1 MEPIWLGLSLL
12 SLMIWSYL
20 LLWRG
25 QFWRTNQQLTN
36 CPFQGG
42 DRVPSIAVIIPARN
56 EAEVLPIS
64 LRSLLTQ
71 NYDASKL
78 TIWLVDDH
86 SEDGTADVARQIAE
100 VVDKTEQLHVL
111 SAAALPKG
119 WTGKLWA
126 LEQGVNHA
134 IAQQNPDYLLLTDAD
149 IEHAPDNLSQLVAKA
164 IHDDRELV
172 SLMVKLR
179 CKSFWEK
186 LLIPAF
192 VFFFAKL
199 YPFTWVNN
207 PQHPLGA
214 AAGGCVLVKRKA
226 IERIG
231 GIASIRDALIDDCTL
246 GRTIKGTGNHRI
258 WLGLTNTTHS
268 LRSYDTL
275 ETIWTMVT
283 RTAYTQLNYSPVLLI
298 GTLVGM
304 FLVYL
309 VPIVGIT
316 IGLLSG
322 NVMITIASV
331 IPYLFMTIAYLPT
344 IQFYQCNPIWS
355 LTLPAIAFLYTL
367 MTIDS
372 ARRHWQGKGGQWKGR
387 TY

>member
-12 SLMIWSYL
+12 SLIIWSYL
-20 LLWRG
+20 LLGRG
-25 QFWRTNQQLTN
+25 QFWRTNQQLSN
-36 CPFQGG
+36 YPSSRG

-56 EAEVLPIS
+56 EADVLPIS

-71 NYDASKL
+71 NYDAAQL

-86 SEDGTADVARQIAE
+86 SEDGTADVARQIAAA
-100 VVDKTEQLHVL
+100 VDKTEQLKVI
-111 SAAALPKG
+111 AAATLPKG

-134 IAQQNPDYLLLTDAD
+134 IAQHNPDYLLLTDAD
-149 IEHAPDNLSQLVAKA
+149 IEHAPDNLTQLVTKA
-164 IHDDRELV
+164 INDDRELV

-199 YPFTWVNN
+199 YPFAWVNN

-231 GIASIRDALIDDCTL
+231 GIASIRNALIDDCTL
-246 GRTIKGTGNHRI
+246 GQTIKATGNHRI

-268 LRSYDTL
+268 LRPYETL

-309 VPIVGIT
+309 VPIVGMT

-322 NVMITIASV
+322 NAVITIVSA
-331 IPYLFMTIAYLPT
+331 IPYLFMTIAYFPT
-344 IQFYQCNPIWS
+344 VQFYQCNPAWS
-355 LTLPAIAFLYTL
+355 FSLPAIAFLYTL